1 MPQDLTW
8 KGLILKANSKQPV
21 KSNQPLIR
29 AAEMLARGELFAMV
43 TVVRASGSTPR
54 KEGARMWVN
63 PAGVVVGSVGGG
75 SMERLAVEKAKETLL
90 TDRTERLELSLDD
103 AEGEQTDMV
112 CGGVVELLIEPF
124 GAGPVIHLFGAGHV
138 AQPTAKLALDVGY
151 RVCVYDSRPEWST
164 AERFPGADVRIGS
177 LDELAEQLE
186 TTDRDFL
193 LVMTH
198 SHAEDY
204 TVLRRLLRKPFY
216 YLGVIGSARKAAG
229 IRKRLA
235 GDGFSD
241 EEIARMTSPIGIDI
255 GSHTPAEIAI
265 SVAAQLV
272 MLRKKWEK
280 ERKDE

>member
-1 MPQDLTW
+1 MLQGLTW

-29 AAEMLARGELFAMV
+29 AAEMLARGEPFAMV

-54 KEGARMWVN
+54 KEGARMLVN

-124 GAGPVIHLFGAGHV
+124 GSGPVIHLFGAGHV
-138 AQPTAKLALDVGY
+138 AQPTAKLAMDVGY
-151 RVCVYDSRPEWST
+151 RVCIYDSRPEWAT

-216 YLGVIGSARKAAG
+216 YLGVIGSARKATG
-229 IRKRLA
+229 IRKRLV

-241 EEIARMTSPIGIDI
+241 DEISRMTCPIGIDI
-255 GSHTPAEIAI
+255 GSHTPSEIAI

-272 MLRKKWEK
+272 MLRKKWAK
-280 ERKDE
+280 ERKGE